1 VATAGVP
8 CRMVRNFGI
17 LNRVLFR
24 PIRSDQYTDGP
35 LELSRI
41 RIANR
46 IMETLKT
53 INNNDANRISKIL
66 FIRISLRKV
75 SRLSTHWASL

>member
-1 VATAGVP
+1 
-8 CRMVRNFGI
+8 MVRNFGI

-24 PIRSDQYTDGP
+24 PIRSDQYMDGP

-46 IMETLKT
+46 TRGPLKT
-53 INNNDANRISKIL
+53 TNKKDANRISKIL
-66 FIRISLRKV
+66 FILTALRRV
-75 SRLSTHWASL
+75 SWRSTHWASL